1 MTSIDR
7 TPAGA
12 APNMRILAW
21 LSAVTVLVATA
32 GAVLLGLT
40 GHTALA
46 ATVATIGCAGIAS
59 GAQITI
65 NIGR

>member
-1 MTSIDR
+1 MTSTDR
-7 TPAGA
+7 TPAGTA
-12 APNMRILAW
+12 LNMRIFAW

-40 GHTALA
+40 GRTALA

-65 NIGR
+65 NIRR

>member
-1 MTSIDR
+1 
-7 TPAGA
+7 
-12 APNMRILAW
+12 MRIFAW

-65 NIGR
+65 NIRR